1 MNWIIEPVYYVDK
14 DLCFAIKLYLFAH
27 AYECSSAHCNGC
39 RLSELCRGTALP
51 SVYGSDHAWRDEWRN
66 AARVAMRL
74 LPCLKVLLTR
84 SYSGSPLEHTD
95 AAGDEFDVI
104 SKPCIPTDLAK
115 KVQQI

>member
-1 MNWIIEPVYYVDK
+1 MIWVIEPLYHVDK
-14 DLCFAIKLYLFAH
+14 ICILL
-27 AYECSSAHCNGC
+27 SSLIWLRMPTNVGTPIENGC
-39 RLSELCRGTALP
+39 RLRELCRGTALP
-51 SVYGSDHAWRDEWRN
+51 PVYGSDHAWRDEWRN

-84 SYSGSPLEHTD
+84 AYSGSPLEQTD

-104 SKPCIPTDLAK
+104 SKPYIPTDLAK